1 MLHTGLRSYDAFRM
15 GWRQMSGRMI
25 SASLALFFVLMPAV
39 VVTVI
44 VGALTESVLWRVIT
58 DGVIYSVVL
67 SFYVV
72 LMYTVFYDVTGTE
85 RMDLQKIDIWSK
97 KWKWKI
103 SANKDKED
111 EKRG

>member
-1 MLHTGLRSYDAFRM
+1 M
-15 GWRQMSGRMI
+15 
-25 SASLALFFVLMPAV
+25 
-39 VVTVI
+39 
-44 VGALTESVLWRVIT
+44 
-58 DGVIYSVVL
+58 IYSVVL